1 MFAFEPL
8 RSGAIYSGCAE
19 NVLQED
25 VAAQPRPNFSACPGP
40 LRRLRQPSA
49 ATIHWRPDDSTF
61 DMLRPLRLSC
71 VATPS
76 PPQHNKTMAHRMH
89 RGMSPADVLRKI
101 DDSSDERF
109 KRALD
114 ACKPDALLT
123 MLTDGEP
130 CTKPA
135 KTAALDALLKAP
147 ADAVEALQYLCSH
160 ETSDLDLYGAAR
172 RLPMAALMHSCGCGS
187 DEQLEA
193 AEDAGLGCVGDL
205 IRYCADG
212 GGFGDGDDDAATE
225 QHVGALSLELMGA
238 FDRPTIRKLVVEAR
252 QLVETT
258 AKLPTAGNG
267 GEWKGVG
274 GLGSAATRAWEEER
288 SRKTT

>member
-1 MFAFEPL
+1 
-8 RSGAIYSGCAE
+8 
-19 NVLQED
+19 
-25 VAAQPRPNFSACPGP
+25 
-40 LRRLRQPSA
+40 
-49 ATIHWRPDDSTF
+49 
-61 DMLRPLRLSC
+61 
-71 VATPS
+71 
-76 PPQHNKTMAHRMH
+76 MH

-274 GLGSAATRAWEEER
+274 GLGSAATRAWEEEEKPEDDLSALDESSAAAVPEWPEGEAPPPMGVFGDAPGTR
-288 SRKTT
+288 SVGC